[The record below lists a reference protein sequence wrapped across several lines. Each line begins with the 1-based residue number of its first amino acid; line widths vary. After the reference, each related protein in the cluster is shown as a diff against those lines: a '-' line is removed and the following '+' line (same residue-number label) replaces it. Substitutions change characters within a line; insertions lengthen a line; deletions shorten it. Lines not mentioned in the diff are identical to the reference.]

1 MKQVL
6 SKGTSVVLITSLTLT
21 RLWTYI
27 YKCGSALRE
36 SEEKAK
42 HTHCHTDKQTGEE
55 RTEEGR
61 REKGSEQRHI
71 AFFPPSPSSLDT
83 PARTPPSAEQL
94 QAWCWAWPEW
104 RRYSR
109 SPSSPGPPPTPTPTT
124 VRDSCSPS
132 SPISPQL
139 KHICV
144 RFSMPRTLPL
154 PPWFCSVRTSLYMFL
169 RASMDGTVRDA
180 SSSSVCRQTARKICF
195 WFGGSSSVVHKRCSF
210 SISYAMRVCHRRFC
224 YSLF

>member
-1 MKQVL
+1 MRERAEGKRGESKTHTL
-6 SKGTSVVLITSLTLT
+6 SHWQTNRG
-21 RLWTYI
+21 RADR
-27 YKCGSALRE
+27 GRE
-36 SEEKAK
+36 K
-42 HTHCHTDKQTGEE
+42 
-55 RTEEGR
+55 
-61 REKGSEQRHI
+61 REKGSEQRQI
-71 AFFPPSPSSLDT
+71 TFIFFPSPSSLDT
-83 PARTPPSAEQL
+83 PARTPLSAEQL

-224 YSLF
+224 YSLFWEHPLSLLRTGENTVISSYYSV